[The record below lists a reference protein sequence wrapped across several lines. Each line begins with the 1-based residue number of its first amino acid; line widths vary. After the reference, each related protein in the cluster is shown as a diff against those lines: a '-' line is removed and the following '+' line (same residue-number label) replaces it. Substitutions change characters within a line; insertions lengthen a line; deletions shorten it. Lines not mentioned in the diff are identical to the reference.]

1 MSGRNREAQCGQDSL
16 APGAA
21 PGIIIRDKDEW
32 GEALPILGAPPSP
45 WLAPTFRAVPPI

>member
-1 MSGRNREAQCGQDSL
+1 MSGRNCEAECGQYSL

-32 GEALPILGAPPSP
+32 REALPIPRAPPAA
-45 WLAPTFRAVPPI
+45 WLAPTFRAVPPV